1 MCKKNNPHTIL
12 SKAKAV
18 WLMFI
23 SALLL
28 TACASNKPQINVD
41 ETQNFT
47 QINTFYVQAPA
58 TQINDTL
65 KAHLETTISDV
76 LRAKGLTSESEE
88 NADVIVGYLPSTSSK
103 EDGTTLSLGL
113 GTGSYGR
120 SGGISLGSIFN
131 IPVGEQVSLHQ
142 TLQIDVVRN
151 GQFIYSASGS
161 VELEKK
167 DSISVQQ
174 KLDELVN
181 TLLAQYPSK

>member
-1 MCKKNNPHTIL
+1 MYMLHTVDTIFA
-12 SKAKAV
+12 KAKTP
-18 WLMFI
+18 WLVIMTTLFL
-23 SALLL
+23 S
-28 TACASNKPQINVD
+28 ACASNKPQINVD
-41 ETQNFT
+41 EEQNFT

-65 KAHLETTISDV
+65 KAHLETTISEV
-76 LRAKGLTSESEE
+76 LRAKGLTSEPEE

>member
-1 MCKKNNPHTIL
+1 MYKLHNAVTIF
-12 SKAKAV
+12 SKAKAA
-18 WLMFI
+18 WLMLMTV
-23 SALLL
+23 LLI

-41 ETQNFT
+41 ENQNFA
-47 QINTFYVQAPA
+47 QINTFYVQAPT

-65 KAHLETTISDV
+65 KAHLEATISDA

-88 NADVIVGYLPSTSSK
+88 NADVIVGYFPSTSSK
-103 EDGTTLSLGL
+103 EDGTSLSLGL

-142 TLQIDVVRN
+142 TLQIDIVKN

-161 VELEKK
+161 IELEKK

-174 KLDELVN
+174 KLDELVT
-181 TLLAQYPSK
+181 TLLAQYPNK

>member
-1 MCKKNNPHTIL
+1 MFKINTPVTIL
-12 SKAKAV
+12 PRVKAV
-18 WLMFI
+18 LLVLM
-23 SALLL
+23 STLLL

-41 ETQNFT
+41 ENQNFA
-47 QINTFYVQAPA
+47 QISTFYVQAPA

-65 KAHLETTISDV
+65 KAHLETTIGDV
-76 LRAKGLTSESEE
+76 LRAKGLVSETEE